1 MKITEENL
9 KNYEGKIIKVILENK
24 NVLRG
29 RFIEP
34 VIKDGNISVVIQS
47 NTYTF
52 QIDQEDIK
60 DIQIIV
66 EKIW

>member
-1 MKITEENL
+1 MKISEEQI
-9 KNYEGKIIKVILENK
+9 KVYEGKILKVILENG
-24 NVLRG
+24 NTLRG

-34 VIKDGNISVVIQS
+34 VIKDGSTSVVIQS

-60 DIQIIV
+60 DIEVIV
-66 EKIW
+66 ENYW

>member
-1 MKITEENL
+1 MRISEEQI
-9 KNYEGKIIKVILENK
+9 KVYEGKILKVILENG
-24 NVLRG
+24 NTLRG

-34 VIKDGNISVVIQS
+34 VIKDGSTSVVIQS

-60 DIQIIV
+60 DIEVIV
-66 EKIW
+66 ENYW